1 MKELSLDEFRK
12 LSSDK
17 KAMELFV
24 LLRDNNKLLQETA
37 GTWSDN
43 HSHGSARSFQT
54 KLNNKLNTNNSNS
67 SSHGKFWKNALNL
80 NSDLHDPWINLF
92 KGLYGDDYF
101 DRIRSLSKS
110 KSETAILNVGGE
122 RHEVTFQTLAKLPDT
137 RLAKLRSAKTQAEL
151 NTLCDRSVS
160 SLGKWAALMTRVLE
174 MTFFAIS
181 IGVIL
186 ISTILIIISN
196 HR

>member
-1 MKELSLDEFRK
+1 MKEVSVDDFRK

-24 LLRDNNKLLQETA
+24 LLRENNKLLQETA
-37 GTWSDN
+37 ESWSEN
-43 HSHGSARSFQT
+43 HSRSSARSFQN
-54 KLNNKLNTNNSNS
+54 KLNNKLHTNIKNNLKDNNLPRKQNNQNKNTNS
-67 SSHGKFWKNALNL
+67 SSQKKGIWKNALNL

-137 RLAKLRSAKTQAEL
+137 RLAKLRNAKSQAEL
-151 NTLCDRSVS
+151 NMLCDRYY
-160 SLGKWAALMTRVLE
+160 
-174 MTFFAIS
+174 
-181 IGVIL
+181 
-186 ISTILIIISN
+186 
-196 HR
+196 

>member
-1 MKELSLDEFRK
+1 MRMKEVTLEEFRK

-24 LLRDNNKLLQETA
+24 LLRENNRLLQETA
-37 GTWSDN
+37 GSWSEIQ
-43 HSHGSARSFQT
+43 SHGSAHSFQT
-54 KLNNKLNTNNSNS
+54 KLNNKLNTKIKNNLKDHSLPRKQNNQVNNNRGSSNNNI
-67 SSHGKFWKNALNL
+67 WKNALNL

-151 NTLCDRSVS
+151 NNLCDR
-160 SLGKWAALMTRVLE
+160 LVLTAE
-174 MTFFAIS
+174 YI
-181 IGVIL
+181 
-186 ISTILIIISN
+186 
-196 HR
+196 